1 MSMTE
6 GRTPRPIGQR
16 VLVVEDEAIVAML
29 LEDMLIDMGFE
40 VVGTVGQFDQAVQA
54 INTAACDFVI
64 LDVNL
69 DGKETYPLADMLA
82 ARGVPFLFATGYG
95 ALGLK
100 NGWRDFPVLE
110 KPFQLRDLEGAVS
123 RIAQFPWPAAH

>member
-6 GRTPRPIGQR
+6 GGMPRPIGQR

-29 LEDMLIDMGFE
+29 LEDMLIEMGFE
-40 VVGTVGQFDQAVQA
+40 VVGMVGEFDQAVRA
-54 INTAACDFVI
+54 IDDAACDFVI

-82 ARGVPFLFATGYG
+82 TRGVPFVFATGYG

-100 NGWRDFPVLE
+100 SGWRDFPVLE
-110 KPFQLRDLEGAVS
+110 KPFQLRDLEGAVT
-123 RIAQFPWPAAH
+123 RVARFPWPAAV

>member
-1 MSMTE
+1 MNGTQM
-6 GRTPRPIGQR
+6 PRPIGQR
-16 VLVVEDEAIVAML
+16 VLVIEDEAIVAML
-29 LEDMLIDMGFE
+29 LEDMLIDMGYE
-40 VVGTVGQFDQAVQA
+40 VVGTVGQFDQAVRA
-54 INTAACDFVI
+54 IDDTACDFVI

-82 ARGVPFLFATGYG
+82 ARGVPFIFATGYG

-110 KPFQLRDLEGAVS
+110 KPFQQRDLEGAVN
-123 RIAQFPWPAAH
+123 RIAQFPWPAST